1 MNPKET
7 NEDEDSFFLDSSN
20 KKSKENKMAKIKKH
34 NEELEM
40 QSDDEDQPSD
50 DEEDDD
56 DMAEDDGEY
65 DDEEM
70 DENDSD
76 MSEDQA
82 NSNES
87 DLSDSEMEASEQN
100 DSDLDEITKQEIE
113 DKKVANQLKKKGIKE
128 DIYGRLV
135 DKKGEIV
142 KNEKYIPPAQ
152 RLQKLLD
159 NSSTASSIKLAKLSK
174 QLNGLLNRL
183 STANIH
189 SISNQIIQMFY
200 SNQFT
205 RFELIET
212 IYTLL
217 NNGLIGAIAVTPI
230 RLLVEHA
237 ALVVI
242 LSANIGIELGKSEI
256 Y

>member
-1 MNPKET
+1 MNPKEA
-7 NEDEDSFFLDSSN
+7 NEDSFFLDSSN
-20 KKSKENKMAKIKKH
+20 KNSKENKMAIIKKH
-34 NEELEM
+34 NEELAM

-50 DEEDDD
+50 D
-56 DMAEDDGEY
+56 DMGEDDGEY
-65 DDEEM
+65 DDEER
-70 DENDSD
+70 DGNDSD
-76 MSEDQA
+76 MSEAQA
-82 NSNES
+82 NSNDS
-87 DLSDSEMEASEQN
+87 DMSDSEMEASEN
-100 DSDLDEITKQEIE
+100 DEDIEDSDLDEITKEEIE

-242 LSANIGIELGKSEI
+242 LSANIGIELGKSLFRNR